1 MAYEGVTEILNSY
14 ITSDDL
20 KIATNRYNAAVSSNN
35 CNASMRFEYALALT
49 RSRYSVDQLRAIQL
63 LEDLCVSG
71 DNEAF
76 RDYLYYLTI
85 ANIKLQNYDRALA
98 CIKKFLSV
106 EPENRQAKDLKDYI
120 DSKLFRDGMKGLAI
134 VGGVAV
140 ALGTAVAIAFSK
152 K

>member
-85 ANIKLQNYDRALA
+85 ANIKLQVSWYLNSHNIRIIIYLLLFLRIMTGLLLA
-98 CIKKFLSV
+98 
-106 EPENRQAKDLKDYI
+106 
-120 DSKLFRDGMKGLAI
+120 
-134 VGGVAV
+134 
-140 ALGTAVAIAFSK
+140 
-152 K
+152 